1 MSANRTSK
9 HGHTGIQKNQDRA
22 ADRQQCGVSAKG
34 VRTHNLKNKNYR
46 PSCISHQNSSSTWT
60 EPPSLSAVRCDPR
73 VSLLVTGVGWDSL
86 PLGSGDLTQRAKRVE
101 AGGHKVTEGVGE
113 EMWWVG
119 CVWKNKEEGS
129 DWKKKRKKNYRSH
142 IPSRSGLVK
151 TYYVNRGVEGSKSLC
166 KADQNTIKGHARV
179 KKTALISL
187 RSTEYIKDTII

>member
-1 MSANRTSK
+1 M
-9 HGHTGIQKNQDRA
+9 
-22 ADRQQCGVSAKG
+22 
-34 VRTHNLKNKNYR
+34 
-46 PSCISHQNSSSTWT
+46 
-60 EPPSLSAVRCDPR
+60 
-73 VSLLVTGVGWDSL
+73 
-86 PLGSGDLTQRAKRVE
+86 GSGDLTQRAKRVE

-119 CVWKNKEEGS
+119 GVCGRTRRRGVIE
-129 DWKKKRKKNYRSH
+129 KKGKKNYRSH

-179 KKTALISL
+179 KKTALSSP